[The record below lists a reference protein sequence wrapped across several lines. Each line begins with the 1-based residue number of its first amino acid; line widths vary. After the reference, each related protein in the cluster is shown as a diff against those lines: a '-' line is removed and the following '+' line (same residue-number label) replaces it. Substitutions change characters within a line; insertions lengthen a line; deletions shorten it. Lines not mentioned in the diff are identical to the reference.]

1 MPWTPATR
9 EHYGRDALAQ
19 ASDLRDSEW
28 AELAPLLPPPAPYG
42 RPRSTDLRAVVEAL
56 LFILATG
63 CQWRALPR
71 GPYPPFTTV
80 QTYFYAW
87 RRNGTW
93 AHLREALV
101 GRERVAQGRAEA
113 PTAGVIDTQSVPAT
127 ESGGLRGLDP
137 AKRMKGR
144 KRHVV
149 TDTGGLPLAVQVQ
162 AADVQDVHGAV
173 AVLSAV
179 GTRWPGLRHVLADR
193 VYRGRGLL
201 DALARVG
208 QEGWTVEIVERP
220 PGVKGFALLPRRW
233 VIERFFAWLN
243 RCRRLAKCHERLAA
257 NEEAWIELATVRL
270 LARRRARYTKQ
281 DSAPI

>member
-1 MPWTPATR
+1 MPWIPATR
-9 EHYGRDALAQ
+9 EHYERDDLQQ
-19 ASDLRDSEW
+19 ASDLRDAEW
-28 AELAPLLPPPAPYG
+28 AAIAPLLPPPAARG
-42 RPRSTDLRAVVEAL
+42 RPRTTDLRAVVEAL
-56 LFILATG
+56 LFLLATG

-87 RRNGTW
+87 RRTGTW
-93 AHLREALV
+93 TSLREILV

-137 AKRMKGR
+137 AKRIKGR

-149 TDTGGLPLAVQVQ
+149 TDTHGLPLAVAVQ
-162 AADVQDVHGAV
+162 AASVQDVHGAV
-173 AVLSAV
+173 PVLVAA
-179 GTRWPGLRHVLADR
+179 GTRWPGLRHVFADR

-201 DALARVG
+201 DALARAG
-208 QEGWTVEIVERP
+208 QEGWTVAIVQRP

-233 VIERFFAWLN
+233 VIERTFAWLN
-243 RCRRLAKCHERLAA
+243 RCRRLAKSHERLAV
-257 NEEAWIELATVRL
+257 NEEAWIELATIRL
-270 LARRRARYTKQ
+270 LARRLARHTKQ
-281 DSAPI
+281 ETAPI